1 MTIRIS
7 AGVRAEV
14 HFYQWNETPEELDLG
29 SGTVTVTELEFF
41 SVYDAETYLRSLPL
55 DSSDLAVLREQLFL
69 EALALSPNISNDEL
83 IAQFATLLAQGLY
96 RAREFSVAQYAYVEY
111 EPTRPDSPPL
121 PDTPTKPNRPPNPVE
136 NKAVIV
142 EFIEVVERGGRTH
155 VVTGAGR
162 NSEYFQPAVDRPD
175 VLSTDAGTDYYKQF
189 INLPKDLE
197 GADHRHPEYHR
208 SITVKARV
216 MLNGQPKAG
225 ESVVFTSI
233 VEKGEFRPKLD
244 ALSRESF
251 ERATGPANH
260 IATTGSDGWTPN
272 VVFVLSEYAGDAF
285 NLFAK
290 GPDGKELKIGSYQV
304 WRRFWY
310 QITHFK
316 DSAPPSLTGAQE
328 AYAAVFAEMVPT
340 TIKELALTEQTA
352 PKGTFYPAWM
362 AFGGS
367 STKQV
372 SVIGEH
378 NDKAVL
384 SHYHPEKNKPVKG
397 HLVFCG
403 EIRTPK
409 REPVAAEHFAIH
421 SNPSEVLTLNFAGAP
436 YLALL
441 KPTLTGEPLVI
452 QGKWSSGSR
461 LGPLT
466 DENILI
472 ELEPGGRN
480 NLKRIR
486 ILLPPDAPDPT
497 KYPVSVTLQLRA
509 ASGSGGYSK
518 SANMVISM
526 RGGSRTAKSL
536 NNTVTHEFGHGFH
549 QTPTP
554 GKQNP
559 NLPRHPMQYI
569 PQNSDGPHC
578 RTGATRVTPDEN
590 HPEKFNYQGGTCVMF
605 SGSIEGLFCTTCHPY
620 IRLEGMKKLVDH
632 SE

>member
-1 MTIRIS
+1 MTIKLS

-14 HFYQWNETPEELDLG
+14 HFYQWNETPEELDLD
-29 SGTVTVTELEFF
+29 SGKITVIELEFF
-41 SVYDAETYLRSLPL
+41 SVYDAEAYLRSLSMEPYE
-55 DSSDLAVLREQLFL
+55 LAYLREQLFL

-96 RAREFSVAQYAYVEY
+96 RARVFSVAQYAYVDY
-111 EPTRPDSPPL
+111 EPPRPDSPPL
-121 PDTPTKPNRPPNPVE
+121 PDTPAKPDRPPSPVE
-136 NKAVIV
+136 NKAVLV

-155 VVTGAGR
+155 VVTGAGK
-162 NSEYFQPAVDRPD
+162 NSEYFQPAVDRED
-175 VLSTDAGTDYYKQF
+175 VIYDDAGTDYCKQF
-189 INLPKDLE
+189 INISKDVD

-233 VEKGEFRPKLD
+233 AEKGEFRPKLD
-244 ALSRESF
+244 AFSRESF
-251 ERATGPANH
+251 DRATGPANH

-272 VVFVLSEYAGDAF
+272 VVFILSEYAGDAF

-290 GPDGKELKIGSYQV
+290 GPDGKTLKIGSYQV

-316 DSAPPSLTGAQE
+316 DSPPPALTGAQN

-340 TIKELALTEQTA
+340 TIEELPFTEETA
-352 PKGTFYPAWM
+352 PKGIFYPGWM
-362 AFGGS
+362 VHGGS

-372 SVIGEH
+372 SVIGDH
-378 NDKAVL
+378 NDKAFL
-384 SHYHPEKNKPVKG
+384 SHYKTEKNKPVKG
-397 HLVFCG
+397 HLVFSG
-403 EIRTPK
+403 DIRTPET
-409 REPVAAEHFAIH
+409 EPVAAEHFAIH

-436 YLALL
+436 YIVLL

-452 QGKWSSGSR
+452 EGKWSSGSR
-461 LGPLT
+461 WGPLT

-486 ILLPPDAPDPT
+486 ILLPSDAPDPT
-497 KYPVSVTLQLRA
+497 KSPVSVTLQLRA
-509 ASGSGGYSK
+509 ASARAGYSE

-526 RGGSRTAKSL
+526 RGGSRTAE
-536 NNTVTHEFGHGFH
+536 NVNRTVTHEFGHGFK
-549 QTPTP
+549 QPPLP
-554 GKQNP
+554 GKQNL
-559 NLPRHPMQYI
+559 NLPPHPMQYI
-569 PQNSDGPHC
+569 PQNSSGLHC
-578 RTGATRVTPDEN
+578 RTGATPT
-590 HPEKFNYQGGTCVMF
+590 HPKSQPKKLIYQGGTCVMF
-605 SGSIEGLFCTTCHPY
+605 SGSSKGLFCATCHPY
-620 IRLEGMKKLVDH
+620 IRLEEMKKLVNH